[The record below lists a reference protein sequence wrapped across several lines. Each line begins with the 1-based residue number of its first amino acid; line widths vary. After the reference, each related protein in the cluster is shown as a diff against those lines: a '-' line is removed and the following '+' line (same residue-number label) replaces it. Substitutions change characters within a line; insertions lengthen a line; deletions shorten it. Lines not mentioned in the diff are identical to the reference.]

1 MEDEIYRLK
10 VSGKSIFNQYKENLI
25 KHLIAIIMLPV
36 LNDLAIIPVLGL
48 FLFFDYMNSLSLF
61 IDYYNENKDLEVII
75 YEKKITL
82 KSKSET
88 RCVNVEDIDQ
98 IRIYNSPSRER
109 GLYRYFIMID
119 SFYYVRIRLK
129 NREDFFL
136 TSLLDHEIDD
146 KLTELFPKQIKRDD
160 ARIYNSLEK
169 QNNRKK

>member
-10 VSGKSIFNQYKENLI
+10 VSGKSIFNQYKDNLI
-25 KHLIAIIMLPV
+25 KHLIAVIILPF
-36 LNDLAIIPVLGL
+36 LTDLMIIPVLGL
-48 FLFFDYMNSLSLF
+48 FLFFDYMSSLSLF

-75 YEKKITL
+75 YEKKIIL
-82 KSKSET
+82 KSKNET
-88 RCVNVEDIDQ
+88 RCINVDDIDQ

-129 NREDFFL
+129 DREDFFL

-146 KLTELFPKQIKRDD
+146 KLTELFPTLVKRDD

-169 QNNRKK
+169 QSNRKK

>member
-10 VSGKSIFNQYKENLI
+10 VSSKSIFNQYKDNLI
-25 KHLIAIIMLPV
+25 KHLIAVIILPF
-36 LNDLAIIPVLGL
+36 LTDLMIIPLLGL
-48 FLFFDYMNSLSLF
+48 GFFFDYMSSLSLF
-61 IDYYNENKDLEVII
+61 IDYYNENKDIEVLI
-75 YEKKITL
+75 YKKRIVL
-82 KSKSET
+82 KSKNET
-88 RCVNVEDIDQ
+88 RCINIDDIDQ

-146 KLTELFPKQIKRDD
+146 KLIELFPTLTKTDD
-160 ARIYNSLEK
+160 ARIYNSL
-169 QNNRKK
+169 KKVKR